1 MSRTEA
7 APAVH
12 APVIPLQKLGRKTK
26 VVRDVIRE
34 VAGYAPYEKRVME
47 LLKEGVKVGNAGM
60 QESAVKVLRKLANAG
75 PLSQAGPLRRQ
86 RLEDMNVDAC
96 VSEAMKQPR
105 ASDSFKKD
113 GQMLRNRLRK

>member
-47 LLKEGVKVGNAGM
+47 LLKVGKDKRALRVCKSRVRPPSNDCLCEVLVRTAKFL
-60 QESAVKVLRKLANAG
+60 SACVLRSNAVILDRLSV
-75 PLSQAGPLRRQ
+75 PLSF
-86 RLEDMNVDAC
+86 E
-96 VSEAMKQPR
+96 S
-105 ASDSFKKD
+105 S
-113 GQMLRNRLRK
+113 